1 MGEALR
7 PDSMGA
13 SQGNA
18 WRAATRRSLLVV
30 ALLIIGIVTVRGLE
44 AALHAT
50 FDKPPLPPRK
60 ELSLMKKTLGSPV
73 RYEAAKPDEVLEPEV
88 VEALGTTYYL
98 VREYRNIAMP
108 KEQDGSLLN
117 LNVNYYDTGSSTP
130 HVPETCWAGSGRE
143 EVGGARNYFDVKGV
157 RRSDGST
164 VDLRMKMISFTP
176 PRGDPTT
183 HEKSGKPMYT
193 NVAYVFQ
200 VNGHYVASTQEVT
213 SQFWKAAYRFAY
225 HAKIEVTP
233 LNAQGRPLTCT
244 QEQAQQIVS
253 DFMREALCEVEE
265 CLPDPAI
272 VTGEP
277 APQGQK

>member
-7 PDSMGA
+7 PEPMGA
-13 SQGNA
+13 AQGHT

-30 ALLIIGIVTVRGLE
+30 AVLIVGIVTVRGLE
-44 AALHAT
+44 MALHAT

-60 ELSLMKKTLGSPV
+60 DLPLMNTKLGSPV

-98 VREYRNIAMP
+98 VREYRDLTMA
-108 KEQDGSLLN
+108 KEQGGSLLN

-143 EVGGARNYFDVKGV
+143 EVGGARCYFEVKGV
-157 RRSDGST
+157 RRSDGSS

-183 HEKSGKPMYT
+183 DEKSGKPMYT

-200 VNGHYVASTQEVT
+200 VNGQYVASTQEVT
-213 SQFWKAAYRFAY
+213 SQFWKAAYRYAY

-244 QEQAQQIVS
+244 QEQAQQLVS
-253 DFMREALCEVEE
+253 NFMREALCEVEE
-265 CLPDPAI
+265 CLPDPAT
-272 VTGEP
+272 VTGET
-277 APQGQK
+277 APRGAK